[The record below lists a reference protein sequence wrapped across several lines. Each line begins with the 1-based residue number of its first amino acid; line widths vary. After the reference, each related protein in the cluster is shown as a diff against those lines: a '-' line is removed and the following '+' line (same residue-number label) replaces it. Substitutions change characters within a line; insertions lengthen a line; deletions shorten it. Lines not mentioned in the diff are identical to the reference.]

1 MSLRSGSEGS
11 TLLEVLVVR
20 EGFEDEVV
28 SSHGRVVV
36 LRRGRVLGE
45 GVFDERGESEE
56 GLLGD

>member
-1 MSLRSGSEGS
+1 MSLGSGSEGS

-28 SSHGRVVV
+28 ASHGGVVV
-36 LRRGRVLGE
+36 LGCGRVLGE